1 MEKTAE
7 KIISP
12 TIGSQRQVNFTCFHS
27 NLFVQIFFYIHIKKE
42 KIPVILTSA
51 AFEILFLIDSPLL
64 TQNQSIYYKF
74 CGADVWPMTKKCI
87 EVTSRCNSI

>member
-1 MEKTAE
+1 MENTAE

-12 TIGSQRQVNFTCFHS
+12 TIGSQRQVIFTCLWLFHS
-27 NLFVQIFFYIHIKKE
+27 NLFVQKILNNMEKKE

-64 TQNQSIYYKF
+64 TQNQSIY
-74 CGADVWPMTKKCI
+74 
-87 EVTSRCNSI
+87 